1 MQISTN
7 GKVGIGTTS
16 PTGLLHIYGTDAAFR
31 IQNNGT
37 GNMQFGQWDTINNR
51 IQSSGRDFLLTQTDS
66 FNMLFH
72 TNSTERMRITSGGNV
87 GIGTSSPAAKLTVSG
102 TQVETHINNGD
113 TNTLA
118 LGGFSGGRHFIKS
131 INLGVAL
138 TPLTLQASSFT
149 FDTGNV
155 GIGTTSPSYPLH
167 VSGSSGG
174 ISIYATNDIAAFS
187 DESVKTELQII
198 DNAIDR
204 IKQING
210 YTYVRI
216 DDLSNIRRA
225 GVIAQEVQKV
235 LPEVVSENNDG
246 TLNVA
251 YSNMV
256 ALLIEGMKE
265 QQSQID
271 ELKQRL
277 DNL

>member
-1 MQISTN
+1 
-7 GKVGIGTTS
+7 
-16 PTGLLHIYGTDAAFR
+16 
-31 IQNNGT
+31 
-37 GNMQFGQWDTINNR
+37 
-51 IQSSGRDFLLTQTDS
+51 
-66 FNMLFH
+66 
-72 TNSTERMRITSGGNV
+72 MRITH
-87 GIGTSSPAAKLTVSG
+87 A
-102 TQVETHINNGD
+102 
-113 TNTLA
+113 
-118 LGGFSGGRHFIKS
+118 
-131 INLGVAL
+131 
-138 TPLTLQASSFT
+138 
-149 FDTGNV
+149 GNV

-174 ISIYATNDIAAFS
+174 ISIYASNDIAAFS

-235 LPEVVSENNDG
+235 LPEVVSENQDG

-256 ALLIEGMKE
+256 ALLIEGIKE

>member
-1 MQISTN
+1 MTITSAGN
-7 GKVGIGTTS
+7 VGIGTTS
-16 PTGLLHIYGTDAAFR
+16 PSTKLFVSGSHVSGQGISTFKGSDYAIINLVTPATGDGSNGYWGFRAQDVNFTDL
-31 IQNNGT
+31 
-37 GNMQFGQWDTINNR
+37 MWFG
-51 IQSSGRDFLLTQTDS
+51 
-66 FNMLFH
+66 H
-72 TNSTERMRITSGGNV
+72 V
-87 GIGTSSPAAKLTVSG
+87 TSSTQSG
-102 TQVETHINNGD
+102 F
-113 TNTLA
+113 L
-118 LGGFSGGRHFIKS
+118 
-131 INLGVAL
+131 VA
-138 TPLTLQASSFT
+138 PN
-149 FDTGNV
+149 FDTVNSASLYVARSNGKV

-174 ISIYATNDIAAFS
+174 ISIYASNDIAAFS

-256 ALLIEGMKE
+256 ALLIEGIKE